1 METQP
6 LKHIQSW
13 SMRNSYSFIAAILA
27 LLCSAFLVAQEGSSQ
42 APRAV
47 NPVAS
52 PTPTPQSR
60 ARRSIPE
67 VEEAM
72 SKGEDLLFKK
82 HDAKAGLEEFKRASK
97 LDPWYGQAYMLQGLA
112 HMQLQEWSEAQWAFE
127 EAEKVEP
134 GNAKAY
140 LGAGSA
146 LNEQKN
152 YAEAQKSL
160 QRSLEIRPDL
170 AEAHYELARSLWG
183 LGKWQAAEPHVR
195 QAIEL
200 NQDYAG
206 PHALMGNIYIQ
217 REDPEAALAEFQKCL
232 QLDPDGSLA
241 PSVKEIIAQL
251 KKALDKN

>member
-1 METQP
+1 MQNT
-6 LKHIQSW
+6 
-13 SMRNSYSFIAAILA
+13 RSFALILLA
-27 LLCSAFLVAQEGSSQ
+27 LLCSQLLGAQESSSQ
-42 APRAV
+42 SQRPADHPST
-47 NPVAS
+47 NPAAS
-52 PTPTPQSR
+52 PTPAPQTR
-60 ARRSIPE
+60 QRRSVPE
-67 VEEAM
+67 VEDAM

-82 HDAKAGLEEFKRASK
+82 HDARASLEEFKRAAK

-112 HMQLQEWSEAQWAFE
+112 HMQLQEWSDAQWAFE
-127 EAEKVEP
+127 EAAKVEP

-152 YAEAQKSL
+152 YSAAQKPL

-200 NQDYAG
+200 NKDYAG
-206 PHALMGNIYIQ
+206 PHALLGNIDIQ
-217 REDPEAALAEFQKCL
+217 REDPEAALTEFEECL
-232 QLDPDGSLA
+232 RLDPEGNLA

-251 KKALDKN
+251 KKALGKS